1 MEARE
6 FAWNILNRTVS
17 QEAFTGNL
25 LREKRADM
33 KEEDWNLA
41 LRIIYGTL
49 SNRRYIRY
57 QWEEFKRGKL
67 SYDVMN
73 LIDLSVYQRL
83 FLDRIPAYAVLDEAI
98 RLVKKEN
105 AKMAPVVNAILRNF
119 ERRGIK
125 KLPEDGT
132 EALALRTSVPEW
144 LCGLWIAQYGEETAQ
159 KLCEDTLRIKPMWVR
174 V

>member
-144 LCGLWIAQYGEETAQ
+144 LCGLWIAQYG
-159 KLCEDTLRIKPMWVR
+159 
-174 V
+174 

>member
-57 QWEEFKRGKL
+57 QWEEFK
-67 SYDVMN
+67 
-73 LIDLSVYQRL
+73 
-83 FLDRIPAYAVLDEAI
+83 
-98 RLVKKEN
+98 
-105 AKMAPVVNAILRNF
+105 
-119 ERRGIK
+119 
-125 KLPEDGT
+125 
-132 EALALRTSVPEW
+132 
-144 LCGLWIAQYGEETAQ
+144 
-159 KLCEDTLRIKPMWVR
+159 
-174 V
+174 